1 MAEKTHITH
10 VRTVAIPVTD
20 QDRALDFYV
29 GTLGFEKRMDATF
42 GGGPALDRGSAARLV
57 DEHRAG
63 PAEARAAVD
72 RRGHRHPPRDEDAE
86 ADHAELRPRAS
97 RWTPRSCTCE
107 GAPPMFSLRDPD
119 GNLLYVVEMMEQAA

>member
-42 GGGPALDRGSAARLV
+42 GGGRRWIEVAPPRSSASIALAPLGPGGVCGVDTGIRLV
-57 DEHRAG
+57 T
-63 PAEARAAVD
+63 
-72 RRGHRHPPRDEDAE
+72 EDAE
-86 ADHAELRPRAS
+86 ADHAALRAEGVEMDGEVLHF
-97 RWTPRSCTCE
+97 E

-119 GNLLYVVEMMEQAA
+119 RNLLYVVEMMEPAA